1 MDLAWLKDFGGFIKD
16 LAAVILPIVGVM
28 VGAKLTRRS
37 ADDQW
42 LKKERLAAYLDL
54 IDQLGDMLKHFA
66 VGMRI
71 NKFGGHDESE
81 DHNAD
86 TVEGEWH
93 DRMDDLERAEVRV
106 KILGGQLGTVYS
118 RTANGLISEM
128 LDAIDDPDITDAQ
141 WRALSMRGHSLRS
154 ALEDS
159 AKIDLEVPVVKTKR
173 ILSWRKAAAS

>member
-1 MDLAWLKDFGGFIKD
+1 MDFAWLKDFGGFIKD
-16 LAAVILPIVGVM
+16 LATVILPIIGVT

-54 IDQLGDMLKHFA
+54 IDQLGEMLKHFA
-66 VGMRI
+66 VGMRM
-71 NKFGGHDESE
+71 NKFGRHDESE

-86 TVEGEWH
+86 SIEAEWH
-93 DRMDDLERAEVRV
+93 DRMDALERAEVRV
-106 KILGGQLGTVYS
+106 KILGGQLGTVYN

-128 LDAIDDPDITDAQ
+128 LDAIDDPDITDTQ

-159 AKIDLEVPVVKTKR
+159 AKIDLEVPVLRTRR
-173 ILSWRKAAAS
+173 ILFRRKATA